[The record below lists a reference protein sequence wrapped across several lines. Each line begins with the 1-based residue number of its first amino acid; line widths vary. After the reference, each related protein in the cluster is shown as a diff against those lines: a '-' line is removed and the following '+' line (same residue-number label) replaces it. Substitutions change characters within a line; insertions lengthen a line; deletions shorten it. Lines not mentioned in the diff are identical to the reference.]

1 MKKFI
6 AIILSATTIF
16 SCSTS
21 VFADQTKTIEITQAM
36 EIKNAKKNRI
46 QSPTEILADNNQKV
60 FVNDKQVELK
70 EGSIVYENRLY
81 LPVREIGDALGL
93 EVGYVSEQKIVAL
106 DGGKIQLPVNE
117 NKAVVNGQ
125 IVAIDK
131 ENDKVGTIVVKDKTY
146 LPVRFISENL
156 GYNVSYDA
164 SSKVTHIKTG
174 DNTNNN
180 TTQNE
185 GVTKLDKAQAV
196 EAYKQLSEASN
207 NIKNATVDSTGK
219 MNFTMSDGTN
229 SLSMKMDILSTITM
243 DIKDKVSMY
252 MEQKNTAELFGEKQ
266 VVEQKMFYKDGKMYM
281 NQNVDGT
288 EVKYKLDLDL
298 DEAMQLSNT
307 ISANDLLDEEIIL
320 DGSVKNLENGNKQ
333 YSFNLNMDKAVDIA
347 KQFTK
352 DLQLGEEDLKDLDSI
367 KFNNTN
373 IYITVDSKNQPINS
387 SISFDMQ
394 LTAEGFDVKA
404 NINMDMKYKN
414 IGTTVVNIPNEDL
427 TKYEDLKDLVVETE
441 EVISK

>member
-36 EIKNAKKNRI
+36 EIKEAKKNRI

-117 NKAVVNGQ
+117 NKAVVNGK

-164 SSKVTHIKTG
+164 NSKVTHIKT
-174 DNTNNN
+174 NANANNN
-180 TTQNE
+180 TTQSE

-207 NIKNATVDSTGK
+207 NIKNATIDTTGK
-219 MNFTMSDGTN
+219 MNFTMSDGTD
-229 SLSMKMDILSTITM
+229 SLSMKMDIVNTTTIDM
-243 DIKDKVSMY
+243 KDKVSMY
-252 MEQKNTAELFGEKQ
+252 TEQKNTTEFLGDKQ
-266 VVEQKMFYKDGKMYM
+266 VIEQKMFYKDGKMYM

-288 EVKYKLDLDL
+288 EVKFKLDLDL
-298 DEAMQLSNT
+298 DEVMQLSNT

-427 TKYEDLKDLVVETE
+427 TKYEDLKDLV
-441 EVISK
+441 